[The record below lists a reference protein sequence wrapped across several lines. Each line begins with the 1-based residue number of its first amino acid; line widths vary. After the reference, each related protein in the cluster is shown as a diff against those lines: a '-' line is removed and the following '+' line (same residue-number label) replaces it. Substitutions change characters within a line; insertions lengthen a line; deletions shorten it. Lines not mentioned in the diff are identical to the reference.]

1 MSAVRARHRPPVLPN
16 RNRPGDGFRQNS
28 QAACCEVGTN
38 PTACVT
44 FIVQQAWMR
53 HLVPM
58 PNPIFLGSTL
68 APALL
73 MLSPLAVI
81 AAKDCTDWQ
90 PAAKVRKGDTSTPC
104 KAPPL
109 PLM

>member
-1 MSAVRARHRPPVLPN
+1 MLRDP
-16 RNRPGDGFRQNS
+16 
-28 QAACCEVGTN
+28 TN

-44 FIVQQAWMR
+44 FIAQQAWMR
-53 HLVPM
+53 HLGPM
-58 PNPIFLGSTL
+58 SNPIFLGSTL

-90 PAAKVRKGDTSTPC
+90 PAAKARKGDAPPPC

>member
-1 MSAVRARHRPPVLPN
+1 
-16 RNRPGDGFRQNS
+16 
-28 QAACCEVGTN
+28 
-38 PTACVT
+38 
-44 FIVQQAWMR
+44 MR

-90 PAAKVRKGDTSTPC
+90 PAAKARKGDTSPPC

>member
-1 MSAVRARHRPPVLPN
+1 MLRDP
-16 RNRPGDGFRQNS
+16 
-28 QAACCEVGTN
+28 TN

-44 FIVQQAWMR
+44 FIAQQAWMR

-73 MLSPLAVI
+73 MLLPLAVI

-90 PAAKVRKGDTSTPC
+90 PATKARKDDASPPC
-104 KAPPL
+104 KVPPL